1 MDQLLKLPGRARRMP
16 DNTFDV
22 SGAAPP
28 PVDDTGGR
36 GTGVRLANLKGVV
49 VDNKAAKLTGKWA
62 PGAGLAHVGTDY
74 AYARGAGNK
83 AVFELVIPS
92 TGRYDV
98 RFATSPHENR
108 ATNTA
113 ITVRSAD
120 GSKSVVVNQR
130 RETDDVPHWV
140 SLGVYRFVAGQPAAV
155 EVDAANADGNVHID
169 AVQALPV
176 P

>member
-1 MDQLLKLPGRARRMP
+1 
-16 DNTFDV
+16 
-22 SGAAPP
+22 
-28 PVDDTGGR
+28 
-36 GTGVRLANLKGVV
+36 V
-49 VDNKAAKLTGKWA
+49 VDNKAAKLTGKWTA
-62 PGAGLAHVGTDY
+62 GAGLAHVGTDY

-83 AVFELVIPS
+83 AVFDLVIPA

-108 ATNTA
+108 ASNTA

-130 RETDDVPHWV
+130 RETDNVPHWV

-155 EVDAANADGNVHID
+155 EVDASNADGNVHID